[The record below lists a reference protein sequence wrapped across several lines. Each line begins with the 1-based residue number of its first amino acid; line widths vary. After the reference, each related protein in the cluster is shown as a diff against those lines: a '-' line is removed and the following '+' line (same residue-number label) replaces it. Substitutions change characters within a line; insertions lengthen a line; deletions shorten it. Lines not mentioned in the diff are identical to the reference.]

1 MNSVVDLEDVSTL
14 SRTVFLELVDAI
26 EAGKQRNVDTSIE
39 LHSWKITFNK
49 ADRKGHRVAD
59 WKARSPDGAL
69 FRSMIGLKQRFGD
82 DIAPTPETASEG
94 PPSETTP
101 SEAAPSEA
109 GGEEAV
115 AEVVTCAACNG
126 AHRAHTCGK
135 RGELRNAHRTNP
147 LKPGEC
153 AACTRGAHT
162 AHTCGKRRGE
172 YVVERILDERP
183 AFRYNNVRGD
193 ITEYLVSWV
202 GYSDQT
208 WEPFDHLHD
217 NAVFLE
223 YQAAKRQRLLGDTA
237 PPPPSPAAAVA
248 SAPAAAPAADDGAA
262 AAIEP
267 LVSRQATAP
276 AAAAPV
282 LEAPAKDEA
291 PDVGI
296 AFGPVVRMG
305 TPVVEE
311 PTTEEEP
318 AKEEEEAPPAAA
330 PIKKPPAAKP
340 KPAAAAAPAERRRTS
355 RGAPSTEAAAAP
367 PADVQHLAVGT
378 RLAVWWP
385 REKLFYPGAVSG
397 YESDIDHKGKLRWRH
412 RVAYDDGDVGLHD
425 LETVRRRPR
434 HPTRRRRRPPP
445 PLPPNR

>member
-1 MNSVVDLEDVSTL
+1 MNSVVDLVGLAS

-26 EAGKQRNVDTSIE
+26 EAGKQRNVDTSVE

-115 AEVVTCAACNG
+115 AEVVACAACNG
-126 AHRAHTCGK
+126 SHRAHTCGK

-223 YQAAKRQRLLGDTA
+223 YQAAKRQRQVIARGSRAYRL
-237 PPPPSPAAAVA
+237 PPPQGRLSP
-248 SAPAAAPAADDGAA
+248 
-262 AAIEP
+262 
-267 LVSRQATAP
+267 
-276 AAAAPV
+276 
-282 LEAPAKDEA
+282 K
-291 PDVGI
+291 
-296 AFGPVVRMG
+296 
-305 TPVVEE
+305 
-311 PTTEEEP
+311 
-318 AKEEEEAPPAAA
+318 
-330 PIKKPPAAKP
+330 
-340 KPAAAAAPAERRRTS
+340 
-355 RGAPSTEAAAAP
+355 
-367 PADVQHLAVGT
+367 T
-378 RLAVWWP
+378 RLSAVT
-385 REKLFYPGAVSG
+385 G
-397 YESDIDHKGKLRWRH
+397 
-412 RVAYDDGDVGLHD
+412 
-425 LETVRRRPR
+425 
-434 HPTRRRRRPPP
+434 
-445 PLPPNR
+445 

>member
-1 MNSVVDLEDVSTL
+1 
-14 SRTVFLELVDAI
+14 
-26 EAGKQRNVDTSIE
+26 
-39 LHSWKITFNK
+39 
-49 ADRKGHRVAD
+49 
-59 WKARSPDGAL
+59 
-69 FRSMIGLKQRFGD
+69 MIGLKQRFGD

-109 GGEEAV
+109 GGEEV

-183 AFRYNNVRGD
+183 AFRYNHVRGD

-223 YQAAKRQRLLGDTA
+223 YQAAKRQRLGDTA

-248 SAPAAAPAADDGAA
+248 SAPAARARRRRRRGRGARTSRQPAGDGARGGGAGARGACQGRSARRRDCVRACRPDGDARRRGADDGGGAGEGGGGGAARRRSHQEAA
-262 AAIEP
+262 A
-267 LVSRQATAP
+267 
-276 AAAAPV
+276 
-282 LEAPAKDEA
+282 
-291 PDVGI
+291 
-296 AFGPVVRMG
+296 
-305 TPVVEE
+305 
-311 PTTEEEP
+311 
-318 AKEEEEAPPAAA
+318 
-330 PIKKPPAAKP
+330 AAKP

-355 RGAPSTEAAAAP
+355 RGAPSTESAAAP

-425 LETVRRRPR
+425 LETVRRRPTPP
-434 HPTRRRRRPPP
+434 HPPP
-445 PLPPNR
+445 PPHHHRPFP

>member
-1 MNSVVDLEDVSTL
+1 MNSVVDLVGLAS

-193 ITEYLVSWV
+193 ITEYLVAWV

-223 YQAAKRQRLLGDTA
+223 YQAAKRQRLGK
-237 PPPPSPAAAVA
+237 V
-248 SAPAAAPAADDGAA
+248 GF
-262 AAIEP
+262 
-267 LVSRQATAP
+267 RQYS
-276 AAAAPV
+276 
-282 LEAPAKDEA
+282 
-291 PDVGI
+291 
-296 AFGPVVRMG
+296 F
-305 TPVVEE
+305 
-311 PTTEEEP
+311 
-318 AKEEEEAPPAAA
+318 
-330 PIKKPPAAKP
+330 
-340 KPAAAAAPAERRRTS
+340 ERHQR
-355 RGAPSTEAAAAP
+355 
-367 PADVQHLAVGT
+367 
-378 RLAVWWP
+378 
-385 REKLFYPGAVSG
+385 
-397 YESDIDHKGKLRWRH
+397 
-412 RVAYDDGDVGLHD
+412 
-425 LETVRRRPR
+425 
-434 HPTRRRRRPPP
+434 
-445 PLPPNR
+445 